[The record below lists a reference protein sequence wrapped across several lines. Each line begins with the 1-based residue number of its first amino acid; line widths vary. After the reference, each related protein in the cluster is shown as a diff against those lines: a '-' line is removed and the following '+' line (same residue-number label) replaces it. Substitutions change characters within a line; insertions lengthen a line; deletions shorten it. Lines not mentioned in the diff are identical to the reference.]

1 MTCKILQSKHSRNYF
16 ICHCASSVVENSMS
30 FAKSCRAQQQTGSF
44 VLTPPSA
51 IKLLLCFE
59 LRPMSSVSCTR
70 LPDHRAA
77 HVAIPWHRAAARGAK
92 TVRQRDFQHWGD
104 GRSNSVPRD
113 DSARIK
119 DELEDAAFA
128 ISHPEA
134 GAGTCSRLIS
144 SDVCVCVCTHA
155 CVYVCT
161 YVCMSV
167 CMIICMYVCACL
179 CMLLRVHGWQTA
191 RSGFP
196 TNTNTSVQFMFCSR
210 LAGARGTSCASGRTA
225 RSRLQ

>member
-144 SDVCVCVCTHA
+144 SDVCVCVCMHA
-155 CVYVCT
+155 C
-161 YVCMSV
+161 MRA
-167 CMIICMYVCACL
+167 CMYVRMYVCL
-179 CMLLRVHGWQTA
+179 CV
-191 RSGFP
+191 
-196 TNTNTSVQFMFCSR
+196 
-210 LAGARGTSCASGRTA
+210 
-225 RSRLQ
+225 